1 MKFEK
6 LQNLVEL
13 TYLEDEELED
23 EDEYEEELEDEDEYE
38 EELEDEDKEER
49 EQEDGGRG

>member
-13 TYLEDEELED
+13 TYLED